1 MKDFKD
7 NSMPTS
13 HFSTNAQES
22 VEIDPRLGK
31 SPKSSALENGKCRC
45 TAIKGE
51 SAIGTERFVRSRGFK
66 DCPGRI

>member
-13 HFSTNAQES
+13 HFSTDAQES
-22 VEIDPRLGK
+22 VELDPCLGR

-45 TAIKGE
+45 ATIKGE
-51 SAIGTERFVRSRGFK
+51 SSIASERFVRSLRFK
-66 DCPGRI
+66 DCPRRI